1 MQIRS
6 FFANKVFFFFFAAN
20 VCANI
25 QCAKEAECRETE
37 LGPVCECFSGYVD
50 ISRQH
55 GMAAGHVC
63 RKLVEL
69 KNFQKYFISVEFIW

>member
-1 MQIRS
+1 MNS
-6 FFANKVFFFFFAAN
+6 FVCFLKNFNGICNLDAFFSAN

-25 QCAKEAECRETE
+25 HCAKEAQCRETE

-63 RKLVEL
+63 RKLVKFSRKIL
-69 KNFQKYFISVEFIW
+69 FQ